1 MTVDPAFKR
10 EQFRQLKRASDNGQL
25 VPPKRRKL
33 SVKTRHA
40 VLERQR
46 GDCAACHEPIT
57 DARFDVDH
65 ITEHDLMGGDDL
77 SNLEAL
83 HVGCHR
89 TKTSARAKNLAKVH
103 RLAEVTWEEP
113 SDKPSRL
120 QSRNEWPKGRELKG
134 RSFADSR
141 PYAVRGR

>member
-1 MTVDPAFKR
+1 VTVDPAFKR
-10 EQFRQLKRASDNGQL
+10 EQFRDLKRANDNGQL
-25 VPPKRRKL
+25 VPPKRKKL
-33 SVKTRHA
+33 SAKTRQA
-40 VLERQR
+40 VLLRQR

-65 ITEHDLMGGDDL
+65 ITERDLMGGDDV

-89 TKTSARAKNLAKVH
+89 LKTSARAKDLAKVH
-103 RLAEVTWEEP
+103 RLADVTWEEP

-120 QSRNEWPKGRELKG
+120 QSRNEWPKGQKLQSRGFEPSRRVG
-134 RSFADSR
+134 R
-141 PYAVRGR
+141 